1 MLAGSFAA
9 LLTRHLDLAGQ
20 KGSDVSAREAT
31 VKLIAVIQQ
40 HRALTDLL
48 SSLGVRADTPKAMR
62 PPGSIGK
69 LLGRNMIVRSALAE
83 LSNTHPSQLCS
94 P

>member
-1 MLAGSFAA
+1 MAF
-9 LLTRHLDLAGQ
+9 AGQ

-31 VKLIAVIQQ
+31 VKLIAVTQQ

-48 SSLGVRADTPKAMR
+48 SSLGVRAGTSKAVL
-62 PPGSIGK
+62 PPDSTGK

-83 LSNTHPSQLCS
+83 LSNTHLSQLCS